1 LAVRIF
7 DGHGNELARNDD
19 SALFVQDPM
28 LSLLAPVTGP
38 YYIEIR
44 QQFFQRPQQ
53 AWYRAHIGNF
63 SRPTAIFPAGGQ
75 VGTTIQARI
84 LGDPAG
90 ERTEAIALPT
100 TPGDVNYFSGGAPS
114 PNLLRLSTY
123 PNVIWTGSAT
133 PVPSLPAALNGILDK
148 AGESQ
153 TFRFPARKGDAWH
166 IRVYGRTLG
175 APIDPKIWVSFAGE
189 PRHLL
194 DADDSRMQDLGYFGA
209 RGTWHIKDQMDSV
222 AIFKAPA
229 NGDYLIGIED
239 STAAAGPD
247 HVYRIEIEPARD
259 AVYTHINIPD
269 GYQLPRLTGLIVPRG
284 NRWTLDVQIAQGLG
298 NNYKGEVELEARG
311 LPPGVTMIAPRFPK
325 GATRMPVQFMA
336 SDDAQ
341 PHAALIE
348 LLARPVDS
356 AAKLETGSRQFFALI
371 NRPGELPWHYVLL
384 DKFALAVTD
393 PAPFRIDLEQPQIPL
408 AQNGELLLKAKVARL
423 GDFKGPIEIQPDWL
437 PPGVSKESVV
447 TIPPEKTDATF
458 RIQANDKAA
467 PGTYKIA
474 MNASTTG
481 GDAYSGVGRI
491 RVSSAF
497 AELTVAQPYLSIDLQ
512 RTSVERGKQA
522 EIIGTL
528 KQMAPFPGK
537 AAVKLLQMP
546 KGVTMLGPAPEIT
559 SQDKQVTFHI
569 QADPDALAGLYKGI
583 ACEISFTEAEQ
594 TIRQHTGNGILRVDE
609 QRGASQ

>member
-1 LAVRIF
+1 
-7 DGHGNELARNDD
+7 
-19 SALFVQDPM
+19 
-28 LSLLAPVTGP
+28 
-38 YYIEIR
+38 
-44 QQFFQRPQQ
+44 
-53 AWYRAHIGNF
+53 
-63 SRPTAIFPAGGQ
+63 
-75 VGTTIQARI
+75 
-84 LGDPAG
+84 
-90 ERTEAIALPT
+90 
-100 TPGDVNYFSGGAPS
+100 
-114 PNLLRLSTY
+114 
-123 PNVIWTGSAT
+123 
-133 PVPSLPAALNGILDK
+133 
-148 AGESQ
+148 
-153 TFRFPARKGDAWH
+153 
-166 IRVYGRTLG
+166 
-175 APIDPKIWVSFAGE
+175 
-189 PRHLL
+189 
-194 DADDSRMQDLGYFGA
+194 
-209 RGTWHIKDQMDSV
+209 
-222 AIFKAPA
+222 
-229 NGDYLIGIED
+229 
-239 STAAAGPD
+239 
-247 HVYRIEIEPARD
+247 
-259 AVYTHINIPD
+259 
-269 GYQLPRLTGLIVPRG
+269 
-284 NRWTLDVQIAQGLG
+284 
-298 NNYKGEVELEARG
+298 
-311 LPPGVTMIAPRFPK
+311 
-325 GATRMPVQFMA
+325 
-336 SDDAQ
+336 
-341 PHAALIE
+341 
-348 LLARPVDS
+348 
-356 AAKLETGSRQFFALI
+356 
-371 NRPGELPWHYVLL
+371 LPWHYVLL